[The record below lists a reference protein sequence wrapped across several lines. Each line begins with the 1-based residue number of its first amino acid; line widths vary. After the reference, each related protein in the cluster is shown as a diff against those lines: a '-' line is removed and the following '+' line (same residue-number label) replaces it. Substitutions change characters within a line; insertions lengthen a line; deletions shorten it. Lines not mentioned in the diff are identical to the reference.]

1 MQVAARVLPGGPAW
15 AGLHEAQA
23 LAEQVLASSEG
34 GLEIRRFGLV
44 QTRAELASVDGR
56 RRLLITIQYPRN

>member
-1 MQVAARVLPGGPAW
+1 MQVAARVLPGGPTW

-23 LAEQVLASSEG
+23 LAEQVLALSKG
-34 GLEIRRFGLV
+34 GLEIRRSGLV